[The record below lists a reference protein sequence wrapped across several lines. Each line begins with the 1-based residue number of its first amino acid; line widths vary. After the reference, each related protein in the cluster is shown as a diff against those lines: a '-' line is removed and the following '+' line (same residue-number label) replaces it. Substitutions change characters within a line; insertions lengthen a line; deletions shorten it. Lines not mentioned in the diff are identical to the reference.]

1 MRNLFII
8 FYSVLCILTFCLTLI
23 FPTLYGLYKHYYI
36 HFIGKIV
43 KYAHRENVNSQT
55 ASGRW
60 ILDIFD
66 LGYKSILD
74 ITRSWI

>member
-1 MRNLFII
+1 MYINLLFNFNFSNI
-8 FYSVLCILTFCLTLI
+8 VRALQAL
-23 FPTLYGLYKHYYI
+23 
-36 HFIGKIV
+36 FIGKIV